1 MVIVIAVD
9 PAKDVINRRKHGVAL
24 VAAAV
29 LFESPILRQPDDRVD
44 YGEERWLALGRIGDQ
59 VFTVCYTMRG
69 PVYRIISLR
78 RASGKERQAYA
89 QAYP

>member
-1 MVIVIAVD
+1 MIVIEVD
-9 PAKDVINRRKHGVAL
+9 PAKDAINRRKHGVAL

-29 LFESPILRQPDDRVD
+29 LFEGLILRQPDDRFE
-44 YGEERWLALGRIGDQ
+44 YGEERWLAVGRIGHQ

-69 PVYRIISLR
+69 RVYRIISLR
-78 RASGKERQAYA
+78 RASRKERLTYA